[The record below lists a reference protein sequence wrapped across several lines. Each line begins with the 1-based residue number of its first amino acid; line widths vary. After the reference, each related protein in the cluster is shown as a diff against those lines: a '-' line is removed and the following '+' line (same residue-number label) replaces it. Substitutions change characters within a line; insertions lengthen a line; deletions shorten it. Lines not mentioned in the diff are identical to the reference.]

1 MLTGI
6 GRGPTSSIE
15 RDIAALNATF
25 FRPNDQDIRA
35 LAARVGELALARRV
49 MLATAESC
57 TGGLVAGAITD
68 IAGSSGWFERGF
80 VTYSNRAK
88 IEQLGIDPGIIARHG
103 AVSEQTAL
111 AMAQGAR
118 SASGA
123 QWTVAVTGIAG
134 PAGGSPAKP
143 VGTVWFAWAGPAG
156 VEALHRQ
163 LEGDR
168 AAIRA
173 ASVAIA
179 LQGLVD
185 RLD

>member
-1 MLTGI
+1 MG
-6 GRGPTSSIE
+6 
-15 RDIAALNATF
+15 
-25 FRPNDQDIRA
+25 A
-35 LAARVGELALARRV
+35 LAARLAELALARQV

-88 IEQLGIDPGIIARHG
+88 IEQLGVDPDLIARHG
-103 AVSEQTAL
+103 AVSEQTVKAMAEGAL
-111 AMAQGAR
+111 A
-118 SASGA
+118 ASGA
-123 QWTVAVTGIAG
+123 QWAVAVTGIAG
-134 PAGGSPAKP
+134 PAGGSPDKP
-143 VGTVWFAWAGPAG
+143 VGTVWFAWAGPRG
-156 VEALHRQ
+156 VEAMHRR

-168 AAIRA
+168 AAVRA

-185 RLD
+185 RLG